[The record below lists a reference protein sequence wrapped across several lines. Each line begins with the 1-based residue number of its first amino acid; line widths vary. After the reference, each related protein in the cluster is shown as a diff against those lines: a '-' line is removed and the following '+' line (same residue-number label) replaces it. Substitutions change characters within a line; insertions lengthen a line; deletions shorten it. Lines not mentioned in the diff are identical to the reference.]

1 MANIAANGVAKR
13 DAQFRDRLGVL
24 AYELYCLTARQKEIE
39 IEIGQV
45 EVAREAN
52 TLARKDIE
60 TDAAI
65 EAAQTEAKESNG

>member
-1 MANIAANGVAKR
+1 MATVAASGVAKR

-45 EVAREAN
+45 KVAIEAN
-52 TLARKDIE
+52 DLARKDIE

-65 EAAQTEAKESNG
+65 EAAKKETDG